1 LLALIIGFNV
11 AMAIGHYD
19 QRTNNEERE
28 ASAIGTEYL
37 RLGVLADNDTNSGRR
52 LLEEYLNDRLRFYD
66 TVDPKALERVDADT
80 TQLQVRLWNAVR
92 SPALATPTPVMAL
105 VVSGMNDV
113 LNAQRYTQAAY
124 WDRIPPGAW
133 SLMAAI
139 AIFANVMIG
148 YSSRRETQ
156 ENGIFIILPVVL
168 AISFMLIADIDSPRG
183 VLSMYAPQI
192 SRVLRNGCPN
202 FTPQLESEP
211 RTPFIGQAMR
221 CGFDQLRTDRN
232 SSIGSTVR
240 TLLQR
245 HMFRPSLRASR
256 RKRMASSAVLPLKI
270 ATSAPAEKCLPSL
283 CTSRARSECSL
294 A

>member
-1 LLALIIGFNV
+1 VTILSSPFAVFLLSAVVLWASAWFGATVLKKRRSLEEDERQYFGVIHGATLTLLALIIGFNV

-37 RLGVLADNDTNSGRR
+37 RLGVLADNDTNSARR

-66 TVDPKALERVDADT
+66 TVDPNALERVDADT

-183 VLSMYAPQI
+183 GLIHVRPS
-192 SRVLRNGCPN
+192 N
-202 FTPQLESEP
+202 LESLAQWLP
-211 RTPFIGQAMR
+211 KFHTTAQIGAKDASYR
-221 CGFDQLRTDRN
+221 AGDET
-232 SSIGSTVR
+232 SI
-240 TLLQR
+240 
-245 HMFRPSLRASR
+245 
-256 RKRMASSAVLPLKI
+256 
-270 ATSAPAEKCLPSL
+270 
-283 CTSRARSECSL
+283 
-294 A
+294 

>member
-1 LLALIIGFNV
+1 MTILSSPFTVFLISAVVLWASAWFGATVLKKRRSLEEDERQYFGVIHGATLTLLALIIGFNV

-37 RLGVLADNDTNSGRR
+37 RLGVLADNDTNSTRR

-183 VLSMYAPQI
+183 GLIHVRPS
-192 SRVLRNGCPN
+192 N
-202 FTPQLESEP
+202 LESLAQWLP
-211 RTPFIGQAMR
+211 KFHTTARIGAKDACYRAGDEM
-221 CGFDQLRTDRN
+221 
-232 SSIGSTVR
+232 SI
-240 TLLQR
+240 
-245 HMFRPSLRASR
+245 
-256 RKRMASSAVLPLKI
+256 
-270 ATSAPAEKCLPSL
+270 
-283 CTSRARSECSL
+283 
-294 A
+294 